1 MNPLISTLGYDSS
14 TCYRSSSPTSFLF
27 LYKDIMEMLSRSY
40 WNPIKLNQH
49 SVSEWVLL
57 SHGWLFET
65 PWTAAHQTSLP
76 MEFSFFLSFFL
87 NIIPFYFLKI
97 IYLLYFTTLYWFCH
111 TLTWIRHG
119 CTCVPHPE
127 PLSHLPPCP
136 WNFQGK
142 NTGMACHFLLQGIF
156 PTQESNWCLWHLLP
170 NPALAGGFFTTSA
183 TWESQTNRINIATFY
198 NTFMIN
204 IANK

>member
-14 TCYRSSSPTSFLF
+14 TCYISSSPTSFLF

-76 MEFSFFLSFFL
+76 MEFSFFLFKHHSLLFFKNHLFIVLYNTVLVLPYADL
-87 NIIPFYFLKI
+87 NPPWVYMCSPS
-97 IYLLYFTTLYWFCH
+97 WA
-111 TLTWIRHG
+111 
-119 CTCVPHPE
+119 P
-127 PLSHLPPCP
+127 LPPP
-136 WNFQGK
+136 SLPMEFSRQEYWNG
-142 NTGMACHFLLQGIF
+142 LPF
-156 PTQESNWCLWHLLP
+156 PSSGDLP
-170 NPALAGGFFTTSA
+170 NPGIKLVSLASPAKSCIGR
-183 TWESQTNRINIATFY
+183 WILY
-198 NTFMIN
+198 H
-204 IANK
+204 